1 MTPSFLF
8 FRVIIP
14 GVYTYTPYLS
24 FLFLF
29 LLSQDGGYWWFIGGL
44 LVVYWWL
51 LVVYWWLLVV
61 YATGLPS
68 IRYFPGVLH
77 PFLIGNKAGF
87 GVNVLKLV
95 LQSCELQLRIK
106 VALIRDNFS
115 WALQLGEFVTVA
127 D

>member
-1 MTPSFLF
+1 M
-8 FRVIIP
+8 VII
-14 GVYTYTPYLS
+14 
-24 FLFLF
+24 
-29 LLSQDGGYWWFIGGL
+29 GG
-44 LVVYWWL
+44 L

-68 IRYFPGVLH
+68 VRYFPGVLH
-77 PFLIGNKAGF
+77 PFLMGNKAGF

-115 WALQLGEFVTVA
+115 WTLQLLTSFVTVGLISLQFSPLDLEGDPA
-127 D
+127 TTCLC